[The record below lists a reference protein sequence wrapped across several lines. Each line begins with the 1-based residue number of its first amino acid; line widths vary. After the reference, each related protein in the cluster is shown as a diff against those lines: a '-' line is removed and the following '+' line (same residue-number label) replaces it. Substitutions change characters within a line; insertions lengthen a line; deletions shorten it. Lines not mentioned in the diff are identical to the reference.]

1 MKPIEDIDEYEV
13 IEQAVHR
20 LVWAEQKKFTQLL
33 LEHNVTLP
41 QFYVL
46 LSIKRRGAGCP
57 IGTLAEEMLQSY
69 PTMTGIV
76 DRLEEAKLVVRDRA
90 SEKDR
95 RKVIVRLT
103 RQGGQ
108 LLQRASNARHERM
121 LRALARFSAHD
132 RRELLRLLM
141 IYLETLEK
149 ESV

>member
-1 MKPIEDIDEYEV
+1 MKLTDTDDYEV
-13 IEQAVHR
+13 IEEAVRR
-20 LVWAEQKKFTQLL
+20 LVRAEQKKFAQLL
-33 LEHNVTLP
+33 VEHNVTLP

-57 IGTLAEEMLQSY
+57 IGALAEEMLQSY

-90 SEKDR
+90 TEKDR

-103 RQGGQ
+103 PRGSQ
-108 LLQRASNARHERM
+108 LLERANGARHERM
-121 LRALARFSAHD
+121 NRAFAGLSAHD

-149 ESV
+149 ESA

>member
-1 MKPIEDIDEYEV
+1 MKLTDTDDYEV
-13 IEQAVHR
+13 IEEAVRR
-20 LVWAEQKKFTQLL
+20 LVRAEQKKFAQLL
-33 LEHNVTLP
+33 VEHNVTLP

-57 IGTLAEEMLQSY
+57 IGALAEEMLQSY

-90 SEKDR
+90 TEKDR

-103 RQGGQ
+103 PRGSQ
-108 LLQRASNARHERM
+108 LLERANVARHERM
-121 LRALARFSAHD
+121 NRAFAGLSAHD

-149 ESV
+149 ESA

>member
-1 MKPIEDIDEYEV
+1 MKPTDDIDEYEV
-13 IEQAVHR
+13 IEHAVHR

-41 QFYVL
+41 QFFVL
-46 LSIKRRGAGCP
+46 LAIKRRGAGCP

-90 SEKDR
+90 TEKDR

-103 RQGGQ
+103 RPGSQ
-108 LLQRASNARHERM
+108 LLERAEGARHERM
-121 LRALARFSAHD
+121 IRALAHFSPHD